1 MSSLTIQ
8 WVVLWWD
15 VYADGHTRWNSQSR
29 YGSRD
34 SWSQKYRV
42 KYVHVFHVAQ
52 QPMTPN
58 SLLPRQCVPKQKA
71 RALKLTSSTS
81 TSPTFQQ
88 PQAAATTPP
97 QQQHPHLPR
106 PIIAPQTPTSPVPT
120 ALVRSSHLPQHHNI
134 SFCPQNFN
142 IHPHS
147 GVPLRRLTHIN
158 STCIR
163 LHHPP
168 IATVTTLHSLR
179 VSTTSSQQP
188 IRLAGDTRPPPA

>member
-1 MSSLTIQ
+1 MVSKVSCKVCTCL
-8 WVVLWWD
+8 
-15 VYADGHTRWNSQSR
+15 SR
-29 YGSRD
+29 GPAAND
-34 SWSQKYRV
+34 
-42 KYVHVFHVAQ
+42 AQ
-52 QPMTPN
+52 LAASAAVCPETEG
-58 SLLPRQCVPKQKA
+58 A
-71 RALKLTSSTS
+71 RAQAHFQHSTS

-106 PIIAPQTPTSPVPT
+106 PIIAPHTPTSPVST
-120 ALVRSSHLPQHHNI
+120 TLVRLSHLPQHHNI
-134 SFCPQNFN
+134 SFCPQNFD

-147 GVPLRRLTHIN
+147 SVPLRRLTHIN
-158 STCIR
+158 FTCIR

-179 VSTTSSQQP
+179 ASTTSSQQP

>member
-1 MSSLTIQ
+1 LVSKVSCKVCTCL
-8 WVVLWWD
+8 
-15 VYADGHTRWNSQSR
+15 SR
-29 YGSRD
+29 GPAAND
-34 SWSQKYRV
+34 
-42 KYVHVFHVAQ
+42 AQ
-52 QPMTPN
+52 LAASAAVCPETEG
-58 SLLPRQCVPKQKA
+58 A
-71 RALKLTSSTS
+71 RAQAHFQHSTS

-106 PIIAPQTPTSPVPT
+106 PIIAPHTPTSPVST
-120 ALVRSSHLPQHHNI
+120 TLVRLSHLPQHHNI
-134 SFCPQNFN
+134 SFCPQNFD

-147 GVPLRRLTHIN
+147 SVPLRRLTHIN
-158 STCIR
+158 FTCIR

-179 VSTTSSQQP
+179 ASTTSSQQP